1 MIKSK
6 PWNYI
11 KINEC
16 NESLISI
23 PKSIFRLTPHPYMS
37 LGAPYLSGADPW
49 VLRRSVLKRL
59 IRAQQNLS
67 EINPQLQLALFD
79 AWRPISVQKFM
90 FNYTIQETCKSRGI
104 DINDH
109 SVKGNLDEI
118 IKEVNRFWAKPTTN
132 PSTPPPH
139 STGAAIDLTLAD
151 MTGNPLDLGGEID
164 FIGAESSPDFYKKDY
179 LRFPC
184 SKHQVFQSRRSL
196 LFSVM
201 KQAGFVQHP
210 NEWWHFSYGDQLWS
224 WFTNKDNAIYGAAFE
239 VSKDITLSDP
249 SLVT

>member
-1 MIKSK
+1 MKFK
-6 PWNYI
+6 PWHNI

-16 NESLISI
+16 NEPLIPI
-23 PKSIFRLTPHPYMS
+23 PNSIFRLTPHPYMS
-37 LGAPYLSGADPW
+37 LGAPYLNGEDPW
-49 VLRRSVLKRL
+49 VLRKSVLKRL
-59 IRAQQNLS
+59 IDAQQYLS
-67 EINPQLQLALFD
+67 ENNPYLQLALFD

-90 FNYTIQETCKSRGI
+90 FNYTIHETCKSRGI

-109 SVKGNLDEI
+109 SVKVNLDEI

-151 MTGNPLDLGGEID
+151 MNGNTLDLGGEID

-184 SKHQVFQSRRSL
+184 SKHHIFQSRRYL

-201 KQAGFVQHP
+201 KKAGFVQHP

-224 WFTNKDNAIYGAAFE
+224 WLRKESNAIYGAECE
-239 VSKDITLSDP
+239 VSNDITFSLP
-249 SLVT
+249 SFIT

>member
-1 MIKSK
+1 MIKLR

-90 FNYTIQETCKSRGI
+90 FNYTIQETCKSKGI
-104 DINDH
+104 DINDC
-109 SVKGNLDEI
+109 SVNGGINDVIE
-118 IKEVNRFWAKPTTN
+118 EVGRFWAKPSSD
-132 PSTPPPH
+132 PLTPPPH

-151 MTGNPLDLGGEID
+151 MTSKPLDLGGEID
-164 FIGAESSPDFYKKDY
+164 FIGPESSPDFYKKDSFKMTY
-179 LRFPC
+179 
-184 SKHQVFQSRRSL
+184 SKYQVFQDRRSL

-201 KQAGFVQHP
+201 EQAGFVQHP

-224 WFTNKDNAIYGAAFE
+224 WLTKKSNAIYGAALE
-239 VSKDITLSDP
+239 VSKDITLSEP

>member
-1 MIKSK
+1 MKFR
-6 PWNYI
+6 PWNNI

-16 NESLISI
+16 HEPLIPI
-23 PKSIFRLTPHPYMS
+23 PQSIFRLTPHPYMS
-37 LGAPYLSGADPW
+37 LGAPYLNGADPW
-49 VLRRSVLKRL
+49 VLRISVLRRL
-59 IRAQQNLS
+59 IEAQQYLS
-67 EINPQLQLALFD
+67 ERNPDLQLALFD

-109 SVKGNLDEI
+109 SEKRNIAEI
-118 IKEVNRFWAKPTTN
+118 IEEVSCFWAKPTFN

-139 STGAAIDLTLAD
+139 CTGAAIDLTIAD
-151 MTGNPLDLGGEID
+151 MSGNPLDLGGEID
-164 FIGAESSPDFYKKDY
+164 FIGAESSPDFYKKDN
-179 LRFPC
+179 LGMPC
-184 SKHQVFQSRRSL
+184 SKHQVFHNRRSL

-201 KQAGFVQHP
+201 EQAGFVQHP

-224 WFTNKDNAIYGAAFE
+224 WLSNQGNPIYGAALE
-239 VSKDITLSDP
+239 VSKDITLSEP

>member
-1 MIKSK
+1 MIKLR

-16 NESLISI
+16 NEPLISI

-90 FNYTIQETCKSRGI
+90 LNYTIQETCKSKGI
-104 DINDH
+104 DINDC
-109 SVKGNLDEI
+109 SVNGGINDVIE
-118 IKEVNRFWAKPTTN
+118 EVGRFWAKPSSD
-132 PSTPPPH
+132 PLTPPPH

-151 MTGNPLDLGGEID
+151 MTSKPLDLGGEID
-164 FIGAESSPDFYKKDY
+164 FIGPESSPDFYKKDSFKMTY
-179 LRFPC
+179 
-184 SKHQVFQSRRSL
+184 SKYQVFQDRRSL

-201 KQAGFVQHP
+201 EQAGFVQHP

-224 WFTNKDNAIYGAAFE
+224 WLTKKSNAIYGAALE
-239 VSKDITLSDP
+239 VSKDITLSEP